1 MIQDRIKGWK
11 FDKFYK
17 FIVFVN
23 CVVPLVLMLWDVYRK
38 RVGANPVEF
47 VTRTTGM
54 LTLVFLLIS
63 LAVTPFRK
71 LSSIQWL
78 IRFRRMLG
86 LYAFFYGFLHL
97 TTYVWFDRSWNIRSV
112 PGDIL
117 QRPFIAVGMLSFFIM
132 IPLAITSTDKMLKR
146 LGGKRWQKLHRTA
159 YLAAIGG
166 VVHYY
171 LLVKRDT
178 RLPLTLGFVL
188 ALLLGYR
195 LFNTYMNQK
204 VLSPVPPRAKG

>member
-1 MIQDRIKGWK
+1 MVKDWK

-17 FIVFVN
+17 VIVFIN
-23 CVVPLVLMLWDVYRK
+23 CAVPLALMAADVYRK

-54 LTLVFLLIS
+54 LTLIFLLIS
-63 LAVTPFRK
+63 LAVTPLRK
-71 LSSIQWL
+71 MTSIQWL

-97 TTYVWFDRSWNIRSV
+97 MTYIWFDRAWNLKTV
-112 PGDIL
+112 LPDIL

-132 IPLAITSTDKMLKR
+132 VPLAITSTDKMLKR
-146 LGGKRWQKLHRTA
+146 MGGKLWQLLHKSVYVA
-159 YLAAIGG
+159 G
-166 VVHYY
+166 VAGVLHYY
-171 LLVKRDT
+171 MLVKRDT

-188 ALLLGYR
+188 VLLLGYR
-195 LFNTYMNQK
+195 IFHKYMNQK
-204 VLSPVPPRAKG
+204 VLTAIPPRAKS

>member
-1 MIQDRIKGWK
+1 MLKNWK

-17 FIVFVN
+17 AIVFIN
-23 CVVPLVLMLWDVYRK
+23 CAVPLALMLWDVYHQ

-63 LAVTPFRK
+63 LAVTPLRK
-71 LSSIQWL
+71 WTSVQWL

-97 TTYVWFDRSWNIRSV
+97 LTYVWFDRSWKLGTVV
-112 PGDIL
+112 PDIL
-117 QRPFIAVGMLSFFIM
+117 QRPFIAIGMLSFFIM
-132 IPLAITSTDKMLKR
+132 VPLAITSTDKMLKR
-146 LGGKRWQKLHRTA
+146 MGGKRWQKLHKTV

-171 LLVKRDT
+171 LLVKSNV
-178 RLPLTLGFVL
+178 RLPLALGFVL
-188 ALLLGYR
+188 VLLLGYR
-195 LFNTYMNQK
+195 AFNAYMNQK
-204 VLSPVPPRAKG
+204 VLSPVPPRAKT

>member
-1 MIQDRIKGWK
+1 MIKNWK

-23 CVVPLVLMLWDVYRK
+23 SAVPLSLMLWDVYWK

-63 LAVTPFRK
+63 LAVSPLRK
-71 LSSIQWL
+71 TTSIQWL

-97 TTYVWFDRSWNIRSV
+97 MTYIWFDRSWNVKSV

-117 QRPFIAVGMLSFFIM
+117 QRPFIAIGMLSFFIM
-132 IPLAITSTDKMLKR
+132 VPLAITSTDKMLKR
-146 LGGKRWQKLHRTA
+146 MGGKNWQLLHRTA

-171 LLVKRDT
+171 MLVKT
-178 RLPLTLGFVL
+178 NVRLPLAFGFVL
-188 ALLLGYR
+188 MLLLGYR
-195 LFNTYMNQK
+195 IFNEYMK
-204 VLSPVPPRAKG
+204 PKMLSPIPPRAKS

>member
-1 MIQDRIKGWK
+1 LIKDWK
-11 FDKFYK
+11 YDKFYK
-17 FIVFVN
+17 AVVFIN
-23 CVVPLVLMLWDVYRK
+23 CAVPLALMLWDVYRK
-38 RVGANPVEF
+38 RAGANPVEF

-63 LAVTPFRK
+63 LAVTPLRK
-71 LSSIQWL
+71 LTSIQWL

-97 TTYVWFDRSWNIRSV
+97 LTYVWFDRSWKLGTVV
-112 PGDIL
+112 PDIL

-132 IPLAITSTDKMLKR
+132 VPLAITSTDKMLKR
-146 LGGKRWQKLHRTA
+146 LGGKRWQKLHKTA
-159 YLAAIGG
+159 YLAAIAG

-171 LLVKRDT
+171 LLVKT
-178 RLPLTLGFVL
+178 NVRLPLILAFVL

-195 LFNTYMNQK
+195 IFHASMKQK
-204 VLSPVPPRAKG
+204 VLSAVPPRAKS